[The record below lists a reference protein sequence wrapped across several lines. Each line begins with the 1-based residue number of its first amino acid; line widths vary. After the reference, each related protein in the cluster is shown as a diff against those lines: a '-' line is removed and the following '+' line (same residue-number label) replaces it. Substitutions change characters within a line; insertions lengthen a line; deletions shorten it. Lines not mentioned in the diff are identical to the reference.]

1 MSAAA
6 GAAGVVRLAE
16 IRTGPLSV
24 DDVMGAVARDDVG
37 GIVVFVGTVRDED
50 HGRPVDRLDYSAHP
64 TAASELERVVT
75 EVAAS
80 APGATLAAVHRIGEL
95 KIGDLAVV
103 VAVGCPHRG
112 EAFDLGRVLIDRIKA
127 EVPLWKR
134 QWFRD
139 GEHEWVGACD

>member
-1 MSAAA
+1 MSAATNGA
-6 GAAGVVRLAE
+6 GTVRLAE

-24 DDVMGAVARDDVG
+24 GEVMGAVTGDDVG
-37 GIVVFVGTVRDED
+37 GTVVFVGTVRDED
-50 HGRPVDRLDYSAHP
+50 HGRSVDRLDYSAHP

-75 EVAAS
+75 EVAAT
-80 APGATLAAVHRIGEL
+80 APGAALAALHRIGEL
-95 KIGDLAVV
+95 QIGDLAVV
-103 VAVGCPHRG
+103 VAVGCGHRG
-112 EAFDLGRVLIDRIKA
+112 EAFEVGRVLIDRIKA

>member
-1 MSAAA
+1 MTATD

-16 IRTGPLSV
+16 IRTEPLSV
-24 DDVMGAVARDDVG
+24 GEVMAAVAGDDVG
-37 GIVVFVGTVRDED
+37 GTVVFVGTVRDED

-64 TAASELERVVT
+64 TAVSELERVVS
-75 EVAAS
+75 EVAAT
-80 APGATLAAVHRIGEL
+80 APSATLGALHRVGEL
-95 KIGDLAVV
+95 QVGDLAVV
-103 VAVGCPHRG
+103 VAVGCSHRG
-112 EAFDLGRVLIDRIKA
+112 EAFDVGRVLIDRIKA